1 MIQKEREENTTRL
14 GSRPSSYPLR
24 NGYRWG
30 NSMISIGVVDQ
41 HSFTRGCITRSLKDF
56 DDSLEV
62 ISFTTSEDCLQS
74 TKALDLILYHEHEN
88 VQQNKGTRLAP
99 IRNLLEI
106 APVIVLSAADNLES
120 VTQDHE
126 EPAVYSASELR
137 FLVIWRK
144 GKLTRLLHT
153 NWR

>member
-1 MIQKEREENTTRL
+1 
-14 GSRPSSYPLR
+14 
-24 NGYRWG
+24 
-30 NSMISIGVVDQ
+30 MISIGVVDQ

-88 VQQNKGTRLAP
+88 VQQNNGTRLAP

-126 EPAVYSASELR
+126 EPAVYSASDCGSWSSDARES
-137 FLVIWRK
+137 
-144 GKLTRLLHT
+144 
-153 NWR
+153 